1 MSIDA
6 ILAAIESLVAPI
18 VDVSMQA
25 WDNGQWIVLFW
36 MILPAVVP
44 WVIFVNFREI
54 RRYNEAR
61 RRANIYAK
69 KARAS
74 WLAAEKKQELID
86 KEKKFVAIMNEN
98 HRKWDLERSL
108 DWEELQER
116 EQAVMRLEE
125 CLAKKKDRWNKHM
138 MMLRDRISRHA
149 RLANKLRSID
159 DRTALINALNRLI
172 EQANQLEH
180 IVRGGTKDLEAE
192 RCDD

>member
-125 CLAKKKDRWNKHM
+125 CLTKKKDRWNKHM